1 VKEIKLEA
9 SVTKLVAH
17 DKTLFAVDEALVI
30 SMLRKG
36 RVVKKLSGHTGKI
49 RCMAF
54 LGDSMFSGSEDKTL
68 RRWNVHNGLLQEV
81 LQGHTDSVVD
91 LRACPEQGRL
101 FSASDDGTVR
111 EWTYS
116 SEITGAV
123 QAVSDRKIQQEA
135 ELEKVRKLMKV
146 ALFRLVVFLF

>member
-1 VKEIKLEA
+1 M
-9 SVTKLVAH
+9 TKLVVH

-36 RVVKKLSGHTGKI
+36 RVIKKLSGHTGKI

-54 LGDSMFSGSEDKTL
+54 LGDSMFSGGEDKTL
-68 RRWNVHNGLLQEV
+68 RRWNVRNGLLQEV

-91 LRACPEQGRL
+91 LKACPEQGRL

-111 EWTYS
+111 EWTLGEAS
-116 SEITGAV
+116 GPQNAV
-123 QAVSDRKIQQEA
+123 ADRRIQQEV
-135 ELEKVRKLMKV
+135 ELERIRKMMKV
-146 ALFRLVVFLF
+146 WGVCCFGNFS